1 MNITYPKRHTTRLL
15 TVSVAAAALLL
26 PMSASAYDS
35 ARSDDKSA
43 RQEAQQMME
52 KAGDT
57 ASDIRMHLALETKLA
72 QSDELSALMI
82 DTDVKDG
89 VVHLEGEVKSD
100 AEREMAAELAKTVDG
115 VKSVENELE
124 VKNDQPTLAEKFM
137 DGASDAA
144 LTTKVKSRLLA
155 SQNTSGFAIDV
166 DTDDSIVTLSGEVES
181 DTEREL
187 AELIAANTSGV
198 EEVRNNLRIEDD

>member
-1 MNITYPKRHTTRLL
+1 M
-15 TVSVAAAALLL
+15 A
-26 PMSASAYDS
+26 
-35 ARSDDKSA
+35 
-43 RQEAQQMME
+43 
-52 KAGDT
+52 
-57 ASDIRMHLALETKLA
+57 HLK
-72 QSDELSALMI
+72 
-82 DTDVKDG
+82 
-89 VVHLEGEVKSD
+89 GEVKSD

-115 VKSVENELE
+115 VKSVMNQLE

-155 SQNTSGFAIDV
+155 SQNTSGFAISV

>member
-1 MNITYPKRHTTRLL
+1 MNITFPKRRTATLL

-26 PMSASAYDS
+26 PLSASAYDS
-35 ARSDDKSA
+35 ARSDDKSV
-43 RQEAQQMME
+43 QEQAKHMMD

-89 VVHLEGEVKSD
+89 VVHLSGEVKSE
-100 AEREMAAELAKTVDG
+100 AEREMATQLAKTVDG
-115 VKSVENELE
+115 VKSVQNELE
-124 VKNDQPTLAEKFM
+124 VKDEQPTLAERFM
-137 DGASDAA
+137 DGVSDAA
-144 LTTKVKSRLLA
+144 LTTRVKSRLLA
-155 SQNTSGFAIDV
+155 SQNTSGFAISV
-166 DTDDSIVTLSGEVES
+166 NTDDSIVTLSGEVES

-198 EEVRNNLRIEDD
+198 EDVKNNLRIEDD